1 RKLVE
6 CNRQNEQ
13 RSVEDLL
20 AFIDTRP
27 DGGKGTF
34 AYLHPDATH
43 SPWTRFSEVE
53 DFGDNEKDRYD
64 QCVRYCD
71 FVTGKLI
78 DGLKKRGLWDQAIF
92 IMMADHGTGL
102 MEHGVYGGFHP
113 WFEQI
118 HVPLVIKLPGV
129 KGRQIDTMVGLMD
142 LGPTL
147 SAIFSDA
154 PADRYEGR
162 SLWPVILQNQ
172 TWPDRILFG
181 LNAFADCY
189 YLLTADG
196 LHYIKHR
203 GNQYEQ
209 LFHWRDDPGEKRN
222 FMGADAPGS
231 QRAQKLMN
239 WFLKDYG
246 RGRNYNDPDHYE
258 PPAEE

>member
-1 RKLVE
+1 
-6 CNRQNEQ
+6 
-13 RSVEDLL
+13 
-20 AFIDTRP
+20 
-27 DGGKGTF
+27 
-34 AYLHPDATH
+34 
-43 SPWTRFSEVE
+43 
-53 DFGDNEKDRYD
+53 
-64 QCVRYCD
+64 
-71 FVTGKLI
+71 
-78 DGLKKRGLWDQAIF
+78 
-92 IMMADHGTGL
+92 M
-102 MEHGVYGGFHP
+102 
-113 WFEQI
+113 
-118 HVPLVIKLPGV
+118 